1 VDIPRRIN
9 HWPRRFA
16 LAAVLLVTA
25 SALMLTLHWLA
36 ARLRTQTVDASQL
49 VIGTVARTGLI
60 RDVRAPGVLVPMEL
74 RWIASRVEGRVENIL
89 VEAGAS
95 VMPDTIIV
103 ELSNPTVTRDA
114 DTASI
119 ELDVLHAEA
128 KVLEQRLINDL
139 LAQKAVVAEYAAR
152 YESANYRMEANRGLG
167 NIVAKVDLNESI
179 LLAKQYQERLAF
191 EKERLA
197 RLQELQSAEL
207 VASKAGIARA
217 ERQIQLQQELRDDL
231 NVKAGIEGTLQ
242 TVPVAT
248 GQLVTPGTPL
258 ARVAREDRF
267 KTELRVQEGQAREL
281 RIGQKV
287 QISAGGQHTKGTVS
301 RIDPA
306 VQEGTVLVDVN
317 FVGDALPGARP
328 DLRVQGVIEVDRV
341 EDALV
346 LPRPV
351 YSQENTTNEL
361 FVLAQDGRSA
371 RRVAV
376 ELGLGSVDRMQILSG
391 VNEGERVIVSDMSRF
406 AGVDSIAL
414 EGLRP

>member
-9 HWPRRFA
+9 HWPRRLTTGAALVAAAIVLA
-16 LAAVLLVTA
+16 LAWN
-25 SALMLTLHWLA
+25 WLA
-36 ARLRTQTVDASQL
+36 ARLRTQSVDASQL
-49 VIGTVARTGLI
+49 VIGTVERTGLI
-60 RDVRAPGVLVPMEL
+60 RDVRAPGVLVPVEL

-95 VMPDTIIV
+95 VMPDTVIL

-114 DTASI
+114 DTAGI
-119 ELDVLHAEA
+119 ELDVLHAQA
-128 KVLEQRLINDL
+128 RVLKQRLLNDL
-139 LAQKAVVAEYAAR
+139 LAQKAVVAEYAAKH
-152 YESANYRMEANRGLG
+152 ESARFRMEANRELG
-167 NIVAKVDLNESI
+167 DIVAKVDLNESI
-179 LLAKQYQERLAF
+179 LLARQYEERLAF
-191 EKERLA
+191 EQERLD
-197 RLQELQSAEL
+197 RLEELQAAEL
-207 VASKAGIARA
+207 VASEAENARA
-217 ERQIQLQQELRDDL
+217 ERQLQLQQELQEGL
-231 NVKAGIEGTLQ
+231 IVKAGIEGTLQ
-242 TVPVAT
+242 TVPVEA

-287 QISAGGQHTKGTVS
+287 QISAGGQHTKGVVS

-306 VQEGTVLVDVN
+306 VQEGTVLVDVS

-328 DLRVQGVIEVDRV
+328 DLRVQGVIEIDRV

-361 FVLAQDGRSA
+361 FVLAADGKSA

-376 ELGLGSVDRMQILSG
+376 ELGLGSVDRIQVVSG
-391 VNEGERVIVSDMSRF
+391 VNAGERVIVSDMNRYSN
-406 AGVDSIAL
+406 VDSIELQGA
-414 EGLRP
+414 RP